1 MSTPA
6 LNPLVTKIRGAH
18 PGAYDDMDDA
28 ALTKAVLAK
37 YPQYSDMAAPP
48 MSQAPGG
55 PSSQPMPAPGA
66 LDRGLTAAG
75 AATANMIPT
84 RDSLSHMMNDKPA
97 AGEGD
102 NSLLPEAVNNAVN
115 GTFNSTFAEPY
126 QRAASGD
133 IAGAMG
139 QFVPNA
145 LALGATVKPL
155 FKGMP
160 NIPAGKIAQTVG
172 AVAKPVGIAAEDLP
186 VVGSVVKGAKALGNV
201 RGEISNIWADKP
213 TYPGA
218 PEPATPPT
226 ELRQANALSRGVK
239 PIEEPAAGLGS
250 IPAKRSLPDA
260 FNPPPP
266 KPPPVPGTV
275 DAPFR
280 GGIAGKMAESVQQP
294 APKPEPFQRGT
305 LQNLLND
312 SLDAAQPP
320 ERNKPI
326 YQRGSIAQNM
336 PTSESRAASDAAFKR
351 AYPEEGMKDLSPVEK
366 EHWQQ
371 NVFGQAPAED
381 IGAKARA
388 TNPEP
393 TRAEVKGA
401 AKPTP
406 DATEGHTPHDS
417 SALKSS
423 KYDPGAKEF
432 HARMT
437 SGDTTYVYGD
447 VAPEEHEAFSGAD
460 SKGKAYQQ
468 IKNGHPLVAKIV
480 NGKRIAVKPSPQ

>member
-1 MSTPA
+1 
-6 LNPLVTKIRGAH
+6 
-18 PGAYDDMDDA
+18 
-28 ALTKAVLAK
+28 
-37 YPQYSDMAAPP
+37 MAASTLPWEKYAAPAASAGPWQKYAQPAAAPNEGLAPP
-48 MSQAPGG
+48 AGG
-55 PSSQPMPAPGA
+55 PSSQTMPAPGA

-102 NSLLPEAVNNAVN
+102 NSILPEAVNNAVK

-172 AVAKPVGIAAEDLP
+172 AVAKPMGIAAEDLP

-250 IPAKRSLPDA
+250 IPVRKGSL
-260 FNPPPP
+260 
-266 KPPPVPGTV
+266 
-275 DAPFR
+275 
-280 GGIAGKMAESVQQP
+280 AGKMADSV
-294 APKPEPFQRGT
+294 AKPEPFKRGN
-305 LQNLLND
+305 LQDLLNK
-312 SLDAAQPP
+312 SVDAAPPP

-388 TNPEP
+388 KNPEP

-401 AKPTP
+401 AKPAP

-423 KYDPGAKEF
+423 KYDPSAKEF

-447 VAPEEHEAFSGAD
+447 VAPEEHEAFSGAE

-480 NGKRIAVKPSPQ
+480 NGKRIAVKPVAQ